1 MSEMKSCLYLEP
13 RRLKF
18 EPSGRANWEFAGNT
32 SPWLESSLESPD
44 QNKHNNPVGQ
54 WTKVTL
60 VNVVCSLHRIPLRR
74 LIHGSSHWKGQ
85 KFKSSSSRK
94 KKEFACPLRTLSFE
108 VGLVLSSAGLY
119 YQRFSL
125 PHLPWCPWE
134 LPSLLGFLLL
144 LGPLPLEGSGSSDAT
159 VPDSSGDNRP
169 CPTLPILTAG
179 KNPDCPT
186 QDKPHQVIILCV
198 CQGWKW
204 DGPSEKMTNRDRER
218 EGERELDSGESRAS
232 C

>member
-1 MSEMKSCLYLEP
+1 MGLFSCACSISPWETGGKRIINLRSNLGFYRTRPSLCLKIKDILLLKIIFTEQKRALGLWCSNYIACDLWRPPHTLDSLFLWVEMKSCLYLEP

-94 KKEFACPLRTLSFE
+94 KKEITCPLRTLSFE

-119 YQRFSL
+119 YQRSSL
-125 PHLPWCPWE
+125 PLCPDV
-134 LPSLLGFLLL
+134 LGNCLLF
-144 LGPLPLEGSGSSDAT
+144 
-159 VPDSSGDNRP
+159 
-169 CPTLPILTAG
+169 
-179 KNPDCPT
+179 
-186 QDKPHQVIILCV
+186 
-198 CQGWKW
+198 
-204 DGPSEKMTNRDRER
+204 
-218 EGERELDSGESRAS
+218 
-232 C
+232 